1 MPGFNSRFYPCGKIG
16 QRLKDWVA
24 TVNCHSHRGDGG
36 DGGIGYKRYT
46 GVTSP
51 TKHMFTDQCVLS
63 GERVQ

>member
-1 MPGFNSRFYPCGKIG
+1 M
-16 QRLKDWVA
+16 A
-24 TVNCHSHRGDGG
+24 TVNCHSRRGDGG

-51 TKHMFTDQCVLS
+51 TKHTFTDQCVLS